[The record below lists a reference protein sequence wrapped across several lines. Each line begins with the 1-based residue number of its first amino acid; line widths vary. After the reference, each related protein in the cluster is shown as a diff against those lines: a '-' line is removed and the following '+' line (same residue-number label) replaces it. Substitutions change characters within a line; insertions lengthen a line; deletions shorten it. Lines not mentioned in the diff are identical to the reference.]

1 VTASSGLKV
10 VMVDQ
15 NDAILKKSVDAIDK
29 SIGRVAKK
37 KVPDDTKVCVLLIVM
52 LFIHHST
59 GTSGI
64 QIGHNVTTNSV
75 DRSKEGRIEC

>member
-1 VTASSGLKV
+1 V

-37 KVPDDTKVCVLLIVM
+37 KVPDDTKVCWLLLFVWK
-52 LFIHHST
+52 LFIELDICRAKRRLRRTRCH
-59 GTSGI
+59 
-64 QIGHNVTTNSV
+64 
-75 DRSKEGRIEC
+75 D